1 MNYDDTIL
9 DLDVPATTVDIER
22 HVGTP
27 DAKPVTTLQFG
38 GWITTI
44 DAHGAVRVPYQGTD
58 GKTIEDLAF
67 CLRCGYALLRGA
79 EDLPTAVSPL
89 TSTPPAVSPAA
100 AQRIA
105 DVLRSARALAQ
116 RHHGGSHDVYI
127 GLSNAWQSDE
137 MRVPYRLL
145 IKAVRAALPY
155 PTTLTDYC
163 LASSREAL
171 IDLYSSAIELLDPA
185 AAGVA
190 VDARRGV
197 A

>member
-1 MNYDDTIL
+1 MMRTE
-9 DLDVPATTVDIER
+9 ATTVDIER
-22 HVGTP
+22 HVDTP
-27 DAKPVTTLQFG
+27 DANPVTTLRFG
-38 GWITTI
+38 GWNVSI
-44 DAHGAVRVPYQGTD
+44 DAHGAVRVPYQDTT

-89 TSTPPAVSPAA
+89 TSTPPAASPPV

-116 RHHGGSHDVYI
+116 RHQGGSHDVYI
-127 GLSNAWQSDE
+127 GLSKAWQSDE
-137 MRVPYRLL
+137 MSVPYRLL
-145 IKAVRAALPY
+145 VKADRAALPY

-163 LASSREAL
+163 LASSRETL
-171 IDLYSSAIELLDPA
+171 LDLYSAAIGLLDPA
-185 AAGVA
+185 TAGTA
-190 VDARRGV
+190 VNARRGV

>member
-1 MNYDDTIL
+1 M
-9 DLDVPATTVDIER
+9 
-22 HVGTP
+22 
-27 DAKPVTTLQFG
+27 TTLRFG
-38 GWITTI
+38 GWNVSI
-44 DAHGAVRVPYQGTD
+44 DAHGAVRVPYQDTT

-89 TSTPPAVSPAA
+89 TSTPPAASPPV

-116 RHHGGSHDVYI
+116 RHQGGSHDVYI
-127 GLSNAWQSDE
+127 GLSKAWQSDE
-137 MRVPYRLL
+137 MSVPYRLL
-145 IKAVRAALPY
+145 VKAVRAALPY

-163 LASSREAL
+163 LASSRETL
-171 IDLYSSAIELLDPA
+171 LDLYSAAIGLLDPA
-185 AAGVA
+185 TAGTA
-190 VDARRGV
+190 VNARRGV